1 MSDEKR
7 ITRSFWAVVIVG
19 FLVLGGF
26 GWIIKSTTDS
36 TSNRLCSIDRSI
48 LLRQLAGTKQ
58 NRTTDRFFRDHSRN
72 PDFRSHFGALVP
84 IQTGRIIEIRAELKI
99 LGRCT

>member
-1 MSDEKR
+1 MSDQKR

-19 FLVLGGF
+19 FLVLAAF
-26 GWIIKSTTDS
+26 GWIIKTNTDS
-36 TSNRLCSIDRSI
+36 TTRSLCRVDRAI

-84 IQTGRIIEIRAELKI
+84 IQTGRIIEIQAELKI
-99 LGRCT
+99 LGRCN